1 MDLGVL
7 ADFNAVV
14 THGGFSAAAR
24 ALDRPKATLSRRVA
38 DLEQTLGVR
47 LLERGARQIRLT
59 EEGEALHRRTQGLM
73 MELGEA
79 IDAVTSHGASPRGRL
94 RISAPVV
101 FAHLLL
107 ARAAAHFALA
117 YPDVSVDVV
126 ADDRVVDPVADGFD
140 VVIRVNPT
148 ADERLIG
155 RRIFED
161 ALWVVA
167 APGVAL
173 PPTWP
178 EDGAA
183 LPVPAVVLSH
193 APVGSRWEMRVA
205 EGTTRTL
212 SPTPVLRVSTLL
224 MAREAVLTG
233 ATIGRLPKMAV
244 QQDVRDG
251 RLRLL
256 GIDASA
262 PVEIWALYS
271 SRRLLSAKVRAFL
284 DMLQALEMQ
293 EGGDD
298 RAMPGAA

>member
-1 MDLGVL
+1 MDLGAL

-14 THGGFSAAAR
+14 AHGGFSAAAR

-59 EEGEALHRRTQGLM
+59 EEGDALHQRTQGLM
-73 MELGEA
+73 TELGEA
-79 IDAVTSHGASPRGRL
+79 MDAVTSHGALPRGRL

-101 FAHLLL
+101 FAHLFL

-117 YPDVSVDVV
+117 YPQVTLEVV

-161 ALWVVA
+161 ALWVVT
-167 APGVAL
+167 APGLAL
-173 PPTWP
+173 PTAWP
-178 EDGAA
+178 DDGSAM
-183 LPVPAVVLSH
+183 PVPAVVLSH
-193 APVGSRWEMRVA
+193 ATDGSTWEMRRADGAV
-205 EGTTRTL
+205 RRL

-233 ATIGRLPKMAV
+233 AAIGRLPKMAV
-244 QQDVRDG
+244 QQDVREG

-256 GIDASA
+256 GVDASV

-271 SRRLLSAKVRAFL
+271 SRRLLSAKVRAFI
-284 DMLQALEMQ
+284 DMLQALEAR
-293 EGGDD
+293 E
-298 RAMPGAA
+298 R

>member
-1 MDLGVL
+1 MDLGAL

-14 THGGFSAAAR
+14 THGGFGAAAR

-59 EEGEALHRRTQGLM
+59 EEGEALHQRTHGLM
-73 MELGEA
+73 ADLGEA
-79 IDAVTSHGASPRGRL
+79 VEAVTSHGAVPRGRL
-94 RISAPVV
+94 RVSAPVV

-117 YPDVSVDVV
+117 YPRVTVDVV
-126 ADDRVVDPVADGFD
+126 ADDRMVDPVADGFD
-140 VVIRVNPT
+140 VVIRVNPIG
-148 ADERLIG
+148 DERLVG

-167 APGVAL
+167 APGLAL
-173 PPTWP
+173 PTTWP
-178 EDGAA
+178 DDATA
-183 LPVPAVVLSH
+183 MPIPAVVLSH
-193 APVGSRWEMRVA
+193 ASLGATWQIRGA
-205 EGTTRTL
+205 DGAIRTL
-212 SPTPVLRVSTLL
+212 SPQPVLRVSTLL

-233 ATIGRLPKMAV
+233 AAIGRLPKMAV
-244 QQDVRDG
+244 QQDVRAG

-256 GIDASA
+256 GTDASA

-271 SRRLLSAKVRAFL
+271 TRRLLSAKVRAFI
-284 DMLQALEMQ
+284 DMLQALEAQ
-293 EGGDD
+293 G
-298 RAMPGAA
+298 